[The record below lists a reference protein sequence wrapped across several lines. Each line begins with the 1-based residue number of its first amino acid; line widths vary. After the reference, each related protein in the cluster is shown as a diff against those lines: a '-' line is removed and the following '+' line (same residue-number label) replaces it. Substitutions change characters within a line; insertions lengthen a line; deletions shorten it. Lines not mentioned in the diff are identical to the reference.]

1 MVISLENLRE
11 VYGDDCNGTK
21 VLDRTIVAD
30 YKKEW
35 DLEYNLYFRALR
47 TLGTVT
53 SRPLQEPYAWGEEG
67 ATGSIRA
74 GFLEPNM
81 GDLVVVQPSRLWS
94 RRGPAGVRPGAVV
107 VPVRTWRGRP
117 GVVVQPVAA
126 VLRREPSILPSGT
139 WVVSGRSWFP

>member
-1 MVISLENLRE
+1 MKSLWE
-11 VYGDDCNGTK
+11 VFGDEHNGTK
-21 VLDRTIVAD
+21 VQDQIVVAD
-30 YKKEW
+30 YRKGGDIEY
-35 DLEYNLYFRALR
+35 DLFLRALR
-47 TLGTVT
+47 ALGTVT
-53 SRPLQEPYAWGEEG
+53 SRPLHKSYAWGKEG

-81 GDLVVVQPSRLWS
+81 GDLAVVQPSRLWS

-126 VLRREPSILPSGT
+126 VLRREPSILPLGT

>member
-11 VYGDDCNGTK
+11 VYGDDRNGTK
-21 VLDRTIVAD
+21 VLDRMIVAD
-30 YKKEW
+30 YKKGR
-35 DLEYNLYFRALR
+35 DLEYDLFFRALR
-47 TLGTVT
+47 ALGTVT
-53 SRPLQEPYAWGEEG
+53 SRPLQEPHAWGEEG

-94 RRGPAGVRPGAVV
+94 RRGLAGVRPGEVV

-126 VLRREPSILPSGT
+126 VLRREPSILPLGT